1 MKKRHRRYRRHD
13 MAKCESTNHAKC
25 ISFHF
30 YYYFYLY
37 LYINICIF
45 IYIFMSINS
54 QFYSFTSLDFG
65 SSRDN
70 FKMKN
75 EKFNAIRWLLIF

>member
-1 MKKRHRRYRRHD
+1 MTWLNVSPPIMQNVFLFTFTITFIY
-13 MAKCESTNHAKC
+13 
-25 ISFHF
+25 
-30 YYYFYLY
+30 
-37 LYINICIF
+37 

-54 QFYSFTSLDFG
+54 QFYSFTSLNFG

-70 FKMKN
+70 FRMKN